1 MAYKYQ
7 GFGAGPTTRGQMI
20 GLTIT
25 LVVLIAGYV
34 ALCVYIIGR

>member
-20 GLTIT
+20 GIT
-25 LVVLIAGYV
+25 V
-34 ALCVYIIGR
+34 ALIVAVALYVTVAWLVWP